1 MCERVI
7 ERASSGGGDGQV
19 ELWVEVR
26 VRLGRLRIEGT

>member
-1 MCERVI
+1 MRERLI
-7 ERASSGGGDGQV
+7 GRARCGGDGQV